1 MKFIRFTALSLM
13 LILLLASCGGNTNNN
28 GEVSS
33 EADTHTHTPIV
44 LEAKEPTCK
53 ELGLTEGEKCSECG
67 EILLAQ
73 VPVAAKA
80 HDMVTQKDG
89 GVYCSMCNKPEEK
102 IYNVTFE
109 VGTIAAKNGESGAN
123 AARFR
128 IVEFIPIEEFQVIT
142 VEKGYK
148 LTWFAYDAQKNY
160 MGNGSNV
167 YPTLPTGGT
176 WLADGK
182 GIYAE
187 DILEWNSGVK
197 YLRFAFCKTSGGDV
211 KLESD
216 VAASKVT
223 VYSEGYEEPAPTL
236 YSYTYSGPSLGTTN
250 VVTAMN
256 VASITALQDGA
267 VYGDYFFAFS
277 GAGVCKVYT
286 TDNFKQV
293 SQFTLEKV
301 KLFKPHSNAVCFGS
315 TKYHPDDEFP
325 LLYTN
330 IYNNYGIDDK
340 DMIGVCGV
348 YRIVRDGDK
357 FDSTLV
363 QVIKIGFTE
372 DTELWASK
380 NGDVRPY
387 GNFVVDTDRNKLIA
401 FTMRDADSSTRFFE
415 FDIPTLDEGTKD
427 SELKVK
433 KVTLTKDDI
442 TDSFKVPYFKYLQGC
457 TYYDG
462 RVYSL
467 EGFTNSAKNPASM
480 KIVDLNKKKMVTEIK
495 LDDMGLTIEPEAAF
509 VIDGELYYA
518 EVSGNIYK
526 FTFH

>member
-1 MKFIRFTALSLM
+1 
-13 LILLLASCGGNTNNN
+13 
-28 GEVSS
+28 
-33 EADTHTHTPIV
+33 
-44 LEAKEPTCK
+44 
-53 ELGLTEGEKCSECG
+53 
-67 EILLAQ
+67 
-73 VPVAAKA
+73 
-80 HDMVTQKDG
+80 
-89 GVYCSMCNKPEEK
+89 
-102 IYNVTFE
+102 
-109 VGTIAAKNGESGAN
+109 
-123 AARFR
+123 
-128 IVEFIPIEEFQVIT
+128 
-142 VEKGYK
+142 
-148 LTWFAYDAQKNY
+148 
-160 MGNGSNV
+160 
-167 YPTLPTGGT
+167 
-176 WLADGK
+176 
-182 GIYAE
+182 
-187 DILEWNSGVK
+187 
-197 YLRFAFCKTSGGDV
+197 
-211 KLESD
+211 
-216 VAASKVT
+216 
-223 VYSEGYEEPAPTL
+223 
-236 YSYTYSGPSLGTTN
+236 
-250 VVTAMN
+250 
-256 VASITALQDGA
+256 
-267 VYGDYFFAFS
+267 
-277 GAGVCKVYT
+277 
-286 TDNFKQV
+286 
-293 SQFTLEKV
+293 
-301 KLFKPHSNAVCFGS
+301 
-315 TKYHPDDEFP
+315 
-325 LLYTN
+325 
-330 IYNNYGIDDK
+330 
-340 DMIGVCGV
+340 MIGVCGV

-415 FDIPTLDEGTKD
+415 FDIPMLDEGTKD

-480 KIVDLNKKKMVTEIK
+480 KIVDLSKKKMVTEIK